1 MKRLFSNRPG
11 NDKDSD
17 SDSDTDTDTD
27 SEIKGEPTGEPWSHK
42 NEINVALCSSGNQK
56 FGRDLGT
63 YYTSENVSILLRC
76 FKGKE
81 NQHDRLINR

>member
-17 SDSDTDTDTD
+17 SDTDID
-27 SEIKGEPTGEPWSHK
+27 SEIKGEPTGEAWSHK
-42 NEINVALCSSGNQK
+42 NEINVALCRSGNQK
-56 FGRDLGT
+56 FGRYLGT
-63 YYTSENVSILLRC
+63 YYTSENVSIILRC